1 MQLKCAN
8 RFFLSIIHIKWTNVK
23 PVGQITAALFFIVIV
38 LGFFDV
44 LRIKVYKNKAIKTDG
59 KLGNLGSNYSL
70 PEIKR
75 SN

>member
-1 MQLKCAN
+1 MPTG
-8 RFFLSIIHIKWTNVK
+8 FLSIIHIKWTNVK
-23 PVGQITAALFFIVIV
+23 PVGQITAALFFC
-38 LGFFDV
+38 LGFLFVCLVFDV

-59 KLGNLGSNYSL
+59 KLNNLGSNYSL